1 MATTINNNTT
11 SPTTDTTGDD
21 SALLLN
27 MAATV
32 SRKFQD
38 IPLEKAVA
46 IAKQLHESGFTK
58 ELGLTSDSFHRENTK
73 KSKKTKKPGPKRA
86 KNAYMFYLASVRTQI
101 TQELAAIKE
110 ANQSLDTIQC
120 PHTKSVI
127 QEDIQSFFQSESKI
141 KVALVT
147 KIAGKRWNQLSPEQ
161 QAPFQEQAKADL
173 AQKKLEF
180 DNTQSQTNQ

>member
-1 MATTINNNTT
+1 MATTINNT
-11 SPTTDTTGDD
+11 SPAHSEMTGAD

-32 SRKFQD
+32 SKQFTD
-38 IPLEKAVA
+38 IPLEKAIA

-58 ELGLTSDSFHRENTK
+58 EVGLTSDSFDRQNTK
-73 KSKKTKKPGPKRA
+73 KTKKVKKPGPKRA

-101 TQELAAIKE
+101 TQELQAIKQ
-110 ANQSLDTIQC
+110 ANQSLETIQC
-120 PHTKSVI
+120 PHIKTFI
-127 QEDIQSFFQSESKI
+127 QEDTESFFESESNI

-147 KIAGKRWNQLSPEQ
+147 KVAGKRWNQLSPEQ
-161 QAPFQEQAKADL
+161 QLPFQEQAKADL

-180 DNTQSQTNQ
+180 DNLSNNHT

>member
-11 SPTTDTTGDD
+11 SPITETTGDD

-32 SRKFQD
+32 SKRFQD

-58 ELGLTSDSFHRENTK
+58 ELGLTSDSFDRENNK
-73 KSKKTKKPGPKRA
+73 KTKKTKKPGPKRA

-120 PHTKSVI
+120 PHTKEVL
-127 QEDIQSFFQSESKI
+127 QSTPEFFQSESKI

-147 KIAGKRWNQLSPEQ
+147 KIAGKRWKQLSPEEQTPFQQ
-161 QAPFQEQAKADL
+161 QAKEDL

>member
-1 MATTINNNTT
+1 MATTINNTT

-32 SRKFQD
+32 SKKFQD
-38 IPLEKAVA
+38 IPLEKAIA
-46 IAKQLHESGFTK
+46 IAKQLHASGFTK
-58 ELGLTSDSFHRENTK
+58 ELGLTSDSFDRENTK

-120 PHTKSVI
+120 PHTK
-127 QEDIQSFFQSESKI
+127 ELLQSTPEFFQSESKI

-180 DNTQSQTNQ
+180 DNTQSQTHQ